1 MMEIAGG
8 IVLAVIFIRLLP
20 LILVGGVAATAIA
33 LGLGI
38 LALALFFIETTLA
51 IVAVVA
57 TVILAATVTPKVLDY
72 CRKRFPKFDAVLRG
86 DPPYDKSA
94 RQAAFL
100 AVGGVGLVSLVR
112 APTVTIGIALVAG
125 TAYVCIGLP
134 LAALR
139 RARHS
144 FPALDEVLKS
154 DALHNTLRWA
164 LARASVKAGI
174 GAAYLLMSGAV
185 IYLLSVLLQR
195 LQ

>member
-1 MMEIAGG
+1 MIEIAGG

-20 LILVGGVAATAIA
+20 LILAGGVAAIAIA
-33 LGLGI
+33 LALGI
-38 LALALFFIETTLA
+38 LALALHFIETTLA
-51 IVAVVA
+51 IVAVA
-57 TVILAATVTPKVLDY
+57 AAILLAATVTPKAWQY
-72 CRKRFPKFDAVLRG
+72 FRKRYPKFDALVRCG
-86 DPPYDKSA
+86 PPYDKPA

-100 AVGGVGLVSLVR
+100 AVGGIGLVSLVR

-125 TAYVCIGLP
+125 TAYGCIGLP
-134 LAALR
+134 LAAFR

-154 DALHNTLRWA
+154 DALHNTLKWA